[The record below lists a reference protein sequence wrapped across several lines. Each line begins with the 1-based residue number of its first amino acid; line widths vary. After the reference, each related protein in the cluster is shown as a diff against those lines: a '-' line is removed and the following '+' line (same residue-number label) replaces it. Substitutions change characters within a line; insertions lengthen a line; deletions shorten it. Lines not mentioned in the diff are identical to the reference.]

1 MRLRNFQRLR
11 ALSVQNGPFWSGIG
25 KTGAEHGFWTWC
37 FVLAVG
43 NPAADHH
50 SIGAF
55 LASLIFGAKFLKTGV
70 LQRRF
75 FCERRSQISVLNKPI
90 FGGNNFSARRNK
102 IQTGAF
108 FRHMATQHERS
119 PLMNISSTSKKIGEK
134 IDDVSSQVS
143 DSAAAL
149 ADSAVREGK
158 NLQNSAA
165 HSASEIADIVIA
177 KLKGA
182 GLNTDTLISQA
193 KDHASNIQNSIES
206 EIRARPL
213 RTLGYAALAGIVF
226 GLFASR

>member
-1 MRLRNFQRLR
+1 MVAAGPMNAVERVEDR
-11 ALSVQNGPFWSGIG
+11 AAAS
-25 KTGAEHGFWTWC
+25 
-37 FVLAVG
+37 LAALG
-43 NPAADHH
+43 D
-50 SIGAF
+50 
-55 LASLIFGAKFLKTGV
+55 LASLPASG
-70 LQRRF
+70 
-75 FCERRSQISVLNKPI
+75 P
-90 FGGNNFSARRNK
+90 
-102 IQTGAF
+102 
-108 FRHMATQHERS
+108 
-119 PLMNISSTSKKIGEK
+119 
-134 IDDVSSQVS
+134 SQVS

-226 GLFASR
+226 GLIASR